1 MPEDVL
7 TLSQTACSRVCPCAG
22 APSLFSEP
30 GTGYGRVKARCPE
43 SRRWRERGLQPRWG
57 AESTHQLHFSVACV
71 KPTRSDREGERNNQ
85 PFFRLLLLDQIW
97 SEVKL
102 LTNHKGCVSW
112 ENISASCDQES
123 VITSADK
130 WNEDDKAKRCILYSR
145 RRIEREMGATAFA
158 SAVLLNFG
166 FILGKLSPSN
176 QELSHR
182 LKV

>member
-1 MPEDVL
+1 MCSPWARQL
-7 TLSQTACSRVCPCAG
+7 ALACAPVRGRLLWARDRLWPSKSPVSRVPA
-22 APSLFSEP
+22 LE
-30 GTGYGRVKARCPE
+30 
-43 SRRWRERGLQPRWG
+43 REGGLQPRWG
-57 AESTHQLHFSVACV
+57 TESTHQLHFSVACV
-71 KPTRSDREGERNNQ
+71 KPTRSDRERERNNQ

-97 SEVKL
+97 SEVRL

-130 WNEDDKAKRCILYSR
+130 WNKDDKAKRCILYSR

-166 FILGKLSPSN
+166 FIIGKLSPSN
-176 QELSHR
+176 QELS
-182 LKV
+182 

>member
-1 MPEDVL
+1 MCSPSRQHALLCAPVRGRLLWARDRLWPSKSPV
-7 TLSQTACSRVCPCAG
+7 SRVPA
-22 APSLFSEP
+22 L
-30 GTGYGRVKARCPE
+30 
-43 SRRWRERGLQPRWG
+43 ERGRAATAMRRREHTPASLLSCWCQADTVRQR
-57 AESTHQLHFSVACV
+57 E
-71 KPTRSDREGERNNQ
+71 REGERNNQ

-97 SEVKL
+97 SEVRL
-102 LTNHKGCVSW
+102 STNHRGCVSW

-130 WNEDDKAKRCILYSR
+130 WNKDDKAKKCILYSR